1 MLDLLI
7 FITVI
12 IVIAGAV
19 LENIRLKNS
28 NTELLFLLAQ
38 LNLDNDAIKKN
49 LPTSEDIEKDHL
61 IKFLSETR
69 ESSFIFIQEFQN
81 EIKNLKQDL
90 DDEVKYFEKY
100 GSLAEPYE
108 VHHNMSKKFVE
119 YYNKLLKFL
128 PEEDKNGR

>member
-1 MLDLLI
+1 MFDLLI
-7 FITVI
+7 FIVVVV
-12 IVIAGAV
+12 VIAGAV

-38 LNLDNDAIKKN
+38 LSLDNDAIKKN
-49 LPTSEDIEKDHL
+49 LPSSEDIEKDHF

-69 ESSFIFIQEFQN
+69 DNSYIFIQEFQD

-90 DDEVKYFEKY
+90 DDEVKYFEKF

-108 VHHNMSKKFVE
+108 VHHSMSVKFVE
-119 YYNKLLKFL
+119 HYKKLLKFL
-128 PEEDKNGR
+128 PEEETDGR